1 MILTNPLGLL
11 ALLGIPAVLLIH
23 FLQRQARVIPV
34 STLFLLEQTQREST
48 SGRRFDRL
56 TNSIPLW
63 LQLLIV
69 FLLTWLLVEPRY
81 PRPTSTQQIAI
92 VMDSSASMSVFKEKL
107 RNTLDSEIPKLKG
120 PATQVQ
126 LYLLASDP
134 NAPLLYSGTNIDEAL
149 AAVEKWS
156 PTAGALDP
164 GPALRLARSRIRRE
178 GLLIYA
184 TDSFSEETQL
194 PFDAQLLAVGSPTAN
209 LGFTGI
215 AFSEDLKAWQATVRN
230 YSDTETS
237 SQWQVAF
244 PDGSLSEMRPLVLAP
259 NGLTTLTGTFP
270 EGVNAVTVQLAG
282 DAFTLDDRLPIVQPR
297 PKQLLTA
304 SVLPPK
310 FRDFEKRFLA
320 FFPNLGATPSATALP
335 DLTLAAY
342 DPLLPILPE
351 THSIITI
358 NESARS
364 RRFLSG
370 GIVAEPHPLTDGLN
384 WQSLQSRETIAFP
397 ITASDTVLLWQGQ
410 RPLIVLRETSSST
423 ATDEQPNSTKPN
435 SHLIFNFDL
444 SLSNA
449 LKLPSTVILLHR
461 FTSSLRD
468 HKVAYEAV
476 NTETNQE
483 IKIAKTPQKELT
495 LTTTDPETREVVT
508 RILKDN
514 EALRA
519 PALPAIFLI
528 KQGDTTLLESA
539 SYFADTREADLREAN
554 SVNEL
559 NALAATSIQQNTS
572 EDHLWPL
579 WTLLALAAL
588 LSAWHFTRSRS
599 PEGEREEHA
608 APVPA
613 S

>member
-56 TNSIPLW
+56 TNSVPLW
-63 LQLLIV
+63 LQLLMV

-81 PRPTSTQQIAI
+81 PKPTSTQQIAI
-92 VMDSSASMSVFKEKL
+92 VVDSSASMSVFKEKL
-107 RNTLDSEIPKLKG
+107 ISTLDSEIPKLQG

-126 LYLLASDP
+126 LYLLESDP
-134 NAPLLYSGTNIDEAL
+134 NAPLLYSGTNIDDAL
-149 AAVEKWS
+149 AAVDKWS

-178 GLLIYA
+178 GLLIYV

-209 LGFTGI
+209 LGFTGV
-215 AFSEDLKAWQATVRN
+215 AFSEDLNNWQATVRN
-230 YSDTETS
+230 YSDTETT

-244 PDGSLSEMRPLVLAP
+244 PDDSLSEMRPLVIAP

-270 EGVNAVTVQLAG
+270 EGANSLTVQLAG
-282 DAFTLDDRLPIVQPR
+282 DAFTLDDRLPLVRPK
-297 PKQLLTA
+297 PKQLLTESA
-304 SVLPPK
+304 LPPK
-310 FRDFEKRFLA
+310 FGDFEKRFLS
-320 FFPNLGATPSATALP
+320 FFPNLSSTGSAASLP

-364 RRFLSG
+364 RRFLAG
-370 GIVAEPHPLTDGLN
+370 GIVAEPHPLTQGLN

-397 ITASDTVLLWQGQ
+397 VTASDTVLLWQGQ
-410 RPLIVLRETSSST
+410 RPLIVLRESRGAASE
-423 ATDEQPNSTKPN
+423 EQPSTTKPT

-449 LKLPSTVILLHR
+449 LRLPSTVILLHR
-461 FTSSLRD
+461 FTSSIRD
-468 HKVAYEAV
+468 NKVAYEAI

-483 IKIAKTPQKELT
+483 IKIAKAPQKQLT
-495 LTTTDPETREVVT
+495 VTTTDPKTREVVT
-508 RILKDN
+508 RTMKEN
-514 EALRA
+514 EPLRA
-519 PALPAIFLI
+519 PALPAIFTI
-528 KQGDTTLLESA
+528 KQGEETLLESA

-554 SVNEL
+554 STNQL
-559 NALAATSIQQNTS
+559 NALMATSIQQNTS
-572 EDHLWPL
+572 EDYLWPL
-579 WTLLALAAL
+579 WTLLVLAAL
-588 LSAWHFTRSRS
+588 LSAWHFTRSRN
-599 PEGEREEHA
+599 PETEIEEKTA
-608 APVPA
+608 AIPA